1 MTGIDTLLMV
11 EQVITGGISHAIN
24 QYVEANKNTRKIMV
38 KIKNN
43 WISNILSERASLR
56 SYMPIQWRFNKK
68 L

>member
-11 EQVITGGISHAIN
+11 EQVITGGISHVIN

-43 WISNILSERASLR
+43 LISNILH
-56 SYMPIQWRFNKK
+56 
-68 L
+68 